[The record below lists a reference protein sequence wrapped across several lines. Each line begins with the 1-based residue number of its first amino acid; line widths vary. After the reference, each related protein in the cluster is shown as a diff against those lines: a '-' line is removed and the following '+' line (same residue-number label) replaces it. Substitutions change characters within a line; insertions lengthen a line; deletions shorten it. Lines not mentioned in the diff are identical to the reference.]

1 MSSPFGPQYQQYP
14 RPSFQQWNYPPP
26 PAPVVSQPPRYL
38 PQPDFPP
45 VVRLPNLAVNIV
57 VTLAIWL
64 LFILGSVAISTTFD
78 GSRGLEPGSET
89 MSVQPQ
95 QAGAPGYIAGV
106 R

>member
-14 RPSFQQWNYPPP
+14 RPPFQQWNYPPP
-26 PAPVVSQPPRYL
+26 PAPVYSQPPRYL

-45 VVRLPNLAVNIV
+45 GIRPPNLAVNIV

-64 LFILGSVAISTTFD
+64 LFILGSVVVSTTFD
-78 GSRGLEPGSET
+78 GTRGLEPGSGT
-89 MSVQPQ
+89 MSVAPQ
-95 QAGAPGYIAGV
+95 QADRPGNDAGV